1 MSHPANPLCVA
12 LDFADESSLRSTAEA
27 VAAFVGVFKVGLT
40 ALYGA
45 GTDAVVDL
53 AKVRPVFV
61 DAKLHDIPAQI
72 EGAMT
77 SIAQLGASYVT
88 VHAAGG
94 FDMVKA
100 AVGASGEGLRVLA
113 VTVLT
118 SLDDAELERLGFGT
132 TTEDAVLRLAERA
145 LDAGADGLVCS
156 PLELAAVRRRFGD
169 VPDLVVPGI
178 RPAGAGADADDQRR
192 TLGPREA
199 LDAGATLL
207 VVGRPITAAP
217 HPAAAARAML
227 ETLRPRPPGV

>member
-1 MSHPANPLCVA
+1 MSVRANPICVA
-12 LDFADESSLRSTAEA
+12 LDFSDESNLRSAAAA
-27 VAAFVGVFKVGLT
+27 VAEFVGVFKVGLT

-61 DAKLHDIPAQI
+61 DAKLHDIPAQV

-100 AVGASGEGLRVLA
+100 AVGAADEGLRVLA

-118 SLDDAELERLGFGT
+118 SLDDLELERLGLGT
-132 TTEDAVLRLAERA
+132 TIEDAVLRLADRA
-145 LDAGADGLVCS
+145 LEAGAHGLVCS
-156 PLELAAVRRRFGD
+156 PLELAAVRCRFGD
-169 VPDLVVPGI
+169 APDLVVPGI
-178 RPAGAGADADDQRR
+178 RPPGADAGDQRR

-217 HPAAAARAML
+217 DPAVAARTML
-227 ETLRPRPPGV
+227 ESLAG

>member
-1 MSHPANPLCVA
+1 MSTRANPICVA
-12 LDFADESSLRSTAEA
+12 LDFSDDSSLRSAADA
-27 VAAFVGVFKVGLT
+27 VAEFVGVFKVGLT

-61 DAKLHDIPAQI
+61 DAKLHDIPAQV

-94 FDMVKA
+94 YDMVKA
-100 AVGASGEGLRVLA
+100 AVGAADEGLRVLA

-118 SLDDAELERLGFGT
+118 SLDDSELERLGLGT
-132 TTEDAVLRLAERA
+132 TTEDAVLRLADRA
-145 LDAGADGLVCS
+145 LEAGAHGLVCS
-156 PLELAAVRRRFGD
+156 PLELAAVRSRFGD
-169 VPDLVVPGI
+169 APDLVVPGI
-178 RPAGAGADADDQRR
+178 RPAGAGADDQRR

-199 LDAGATLL
+199 LAAGATLL

-217 HPAAAARAML
+217 DPAAAARAML
-227 ETLRPRPPGV
+227 ESLTG